1 MTNGGFSWWQR
12 QMHTFV
18 SSETWGFVFISWQK
32 LKLVILVR
40 VVVQKIESAI
50 LLDLSLWHLPNSKE

>member
-1 MTNGGFSWWQR
+1 
-12 QMHTFV
+12 MHTSV

-32 LKLVILVR
+32 LKRVILVR
-40 VVVQKIESAI
+40 VVVQKIRSAI